1 MYLSSLQKFILKTA
15 LSNIN
20 SESLT
25 LYSDAQESS
34 VIKSKKKTDSL
45 KKKLLT
51 SSINEFLKIKK
62 EIEIN
67 QIQYSVTNFGIIE
80 INSNTH
86 AHIYFFEPI
95 IKFYK
100 IKPKDNFIEIK
111 DSIFKNISENRKQFE
126 IKKRKYIRVDG
137 NHKRGVIRGECKYLK
152 KAKASLSRSFS
163 TLVKK
168 KLIRKISIIDYE
180 NKEIGIGFNLTE
192 LGKKTINEKK

>member
-34 VIKSKKKTDSL
+34 VIKSKNKTDSL

-67 QIQYSVTNFGIIE
+67 QIKYSVTNFGIIE

-137 NHKRGVIRGECKYLK
+137 NHKRGVIRGESKIFK
-152 KAKASLSRSFS
+152 KTKASVSRTYK
-163 TLVKK
+163 TLIKK
-168 KLIRKISIIDYE
+168 GLLRKINIINY
-180 NKEIGIGFNLTE
+180 NKEKIGIGFNLTKAGYK
-192 LGKKTINEKK
+192 LSKTI

>member
-1 MYLSSLQKFILKTA
+1 MYLSSLQKFILNTA

-34 VIKSKKKTDSL
+34 VIKSKNKTNSL

-62 EIEIN
+62 EIEMN
-67 QIQYSVTNFGIIE
+67 QIKYSVTNFGIIE

-126 IKKRKYIRVDG
+126 IKKRKYIRIDG
-137 NHKRGVIRGECKYLK
+137 NHKRGVIRGESKIFK
-152 KAKASLSRSFS
+152 KTKASVSRTYK
-163 TLVKK
+163 TLIKK
-168 KLIRKISIIDYE
+168 GLLRKIDIINY
-180 NKEIGIGFNLTE
+180 NKEKIGIGFNLTKA
-192 LGKKTINEKK
+192 GYKISKTI

>member
-34 VIKSKKKTDSL
+34 IIKSKNKTDSL

-67 QIQYSVTNFGIIE
+67 QIKYSVTNFGIIE
-80 INSNTH
+80 VNSNTH

-126 IKKRKYIRVDG
+126 IKKRKYIRIDG
-137 NHKRGVIRGECKYLK
+137 NHKRGVIRGESKIFK
-152 KAKASLSRSFS
+152 KTKASVSRTYK
-163 TLVKK
+163 TLINKG
-168 KLIRKISIIDYE
+168 LLRKIDIINY
-180 NKEIGIGFNLTE
+180 NKEKIGIGFNLTKAGYK
-192 LGKKTINEKK
+192 LSKTI

>member
-1 MYLSSLQKFILKTA
+1 LYLSSLQKFILKKA
-15 LSNIN
+15 LNNIN

-34 VIKSKKKTDSL
+34 IIKSKNKTYSL

-67 QIQYSVTNFGIIE
+67 QIKYPVTNFGIIE

-137 NHKRGVIRGECKYLK
+137 NHKRGVIRGESKIFK
-152 KAKASLSRSFS
+152 KTKASVSRTYK
-163 TLVKK
+163 TLINKG
-168 KLIRKISIIDYE
+168 LLRKIDIINY
-180 NKEIGIGFNLTE
+180 NKEKIGIGFNLTKA
-192 LGKKTINEKK
+192 GYKISKTI

>member
-1 MYLSSLQKFILKTA
+1 MYLSNLQKFILKTA

-34 VIKSKKKTDSL
+34 VIKSKNKTDSL

-67 QIQYSVTNFGIIE
+67 QIKYSVTNFGIIE

-137 NHKRGVIRGECKYLK
+137 NHKRGVIRGESKIFK
-152 KAKASLSRSFS
+152 KTKASVSRTYK
-163 TLVKK
+163 TLIKK
-168 KLIRKISIIDYE
+168 GLLRKIDIINY
-180 NKEIGIGFNLTE
+180 NKEKIGIGFNLTKA
-192 LGKKTINEKK
+192 GYKISKTI

>member
-1 MYLSSLQKFILKTA
+1 MYLSSLQKFILKKA

-34 VIKSKKKTDSL
+34 VIKSKNKTDTL

-62 EIEIN
+62 EIEMN
-67 QIQYSVTNFGIIE
+67 QIKYYVTNFGIIE

-111 DSIFKNISENRKQFE
+111 DSIFENISENRKQFE

-137 NHKRGVIRGECKYLK
+137 NHKRGVIRGESKIFK
-152 KAKASLSRSFS
+152 KTKASVSRTYK
-163 TLVKK
+163 TLINKG
-168 KLIRKISIIDYE
+168 LLRKINIINY
-180 NKEIGIGFNLTE
+180 NKEKIGIGFNLTKA
-192 LGKKTINEKK
+192 GYKISKTI

>member
-15 LSNIN
+15 LSNLN

-34 VIKSKKKTDSL
+34 IIKSKNKTDSL

-67 QIQYSVTNFGIIE
+67 QIKYSVTNFGIIE
-80 INSNTH
+80 VNSNTH

-137 NHKRGVIRGECKYLK
+137 NHKRGIIRGESKIFK
-152 KAKASLSRSFS
+152 KTKASVSRTYK
-163 TLVKK
+163 TLIKK
-168 KLIRKISIIDYE
+168 DLLRKIDIINY
-180 NKEIGIGFNLTE
+180 NKEKIGIGFNLTKA
-192 LGKKTINEKK
+192 GYKISKTI